1 MLSNCKTAFGLV
13 AAAALLPCAFAA
25 AITIDTNVIAQNLV
39 DQLVGT
45 GVNTFNAR
53 FSSAGTQA
61 LGLFE
66 DASLTPIFGFSSGI
80 ALSTGSVYNVIGPNT
95 LPDAGQNN
103 GGDGDKQLDQEFFN
117 GQKKTRDA
125 TILEFEFICDL
136 NEGFSFE
143 YVFGSDE
150 YNEYVDAGYNDAFA
164 FFLNGV
170 NIALLPD
177 KRPVAIDN
185 INCGNPSQGTFDVTR
200 TEDFCNTLFVD
211 NTGSIMADTQFD
223 GYTKPLFTNAL
234 LETKDQKL
242 NTLKIVIADVG
253 DGIYDS
259 AVLLKAG
266 SLVCAPPIQRRLP
279 SAGGASAQGD
289 PHFKTWRG
297 AHFDFQGECDLIF
310 LQSKEFGSG
319 LGMDL
324 HIRTKIRRDVSYIS
338 SAVLRIGSDVLEVE
352 SQGVYHLNGVA
363 GAELPSKFSG
373 FEFLHTQP
381 TDNQHVFEVH
391 LGGRSRIKLKTYKD
405 FVSVLIEWGQQ
416 KHFADSVG
424 LMGDFEYGLKVARD
438 GKTVLEDANTFGQ
451 EWQVL
456 DTDPML
462 FQMLRLPQYP
472 QKCILPPPQETN
484 MLRRRLS
491 DSDSSVDELAAAKAC
506 AHWGHGMDDCVFDV
520 LATGDLEM
528 AVVGAY

>member
-1 MLSNCKTAFGLV
+1 MLSHCKTVFGLV
-13 AAAALLPCAFAA
+13 AAAAFAPCAFGTS
-25 AITIDTNVIAQNLV
+25 ITVDTNVTAQQLV
-39 DQLVGT
+39 DRLIGT

-53 FSSAGTQA
+53 FTSAGSQA
-61 LGLFE
+61 LGFFE
-66 DASLTPIFGFSSGI
+66 DASLPPIFGFSSGI
-80 ALSTGSVYNVIGPNT
+80 ALSTGSVNNVIGPNT

-103 GGDGDKQLDQEFFN
+103 DGDGDNQLDLEFFN
-117 GQKKTRDA
+117 GIPKTRDA
-125 TILEFEFICDL
+125 TILEFEFVCDQDDGL
-136 NEGFSFE
+136 SFE

-150 YNEYVDAGYNDAFA
+150 YNEYVDAGFNDAFA

-177 KRPVAIDN
+177 NRTVAIDN
-185 INCGNPSQGTFDVTR
+185 INCGNPSLGTFDATR
-200 TEDFCNTLFVD
+200 TEDYCNTLFVD
-211 NTGSIMADTQFD
+211 NTGNTADTQFD

-234 LETKDQKL
+234 LATDNQML

-266 SLVCAPPIQRRLP
+266 SLLCAPPIQRRLP
-279 SAGGASAQGD
+279 AGVASAQGD

-297 AHFDFQGECDLIF
+297 QHYDFHGECDLIF
-310 LQSKEFGSG
+310 LQNKDFESG

-324 HIRTKIRRDVSYIS
+324 HIRTKMRRAISYIS
-338 SAVLRIGSDVLEVE
+338 SAVLRMGSDVLEVE
-352 SQGVYHLNGVA
+352 SQGVYYLNGVA
-363 GAELPSKFSG
+363 GAELPSEFSG
-373 FEFLHTQP
+373 FELLHTQP
-381 TDNQHVFEVH
+381 TDKQHVFEVH
-391 LGGRSRIKLKTYKD
+391 LGGRERIKLKTYKD
-405 FVSVLIEWGQQ
+405 FVSVLIEQGQQ
-416 KHFADSVG
+416 THFADSVG

-438 GKTVLEDANTFGQ
+438 GRTVLEDANTFGQ

-462 FQMLRLPQYP
+462 FQMVRLPQYP
-472 QKCILPPPQETN
+472 QKCTLPPPQATN

-491 DSDSSVDELAAAKAC
+491 ESTVDELSAAKAC
-506 AHWGHGMDDCVFDV
+506 AHWGHGMDECVFDV